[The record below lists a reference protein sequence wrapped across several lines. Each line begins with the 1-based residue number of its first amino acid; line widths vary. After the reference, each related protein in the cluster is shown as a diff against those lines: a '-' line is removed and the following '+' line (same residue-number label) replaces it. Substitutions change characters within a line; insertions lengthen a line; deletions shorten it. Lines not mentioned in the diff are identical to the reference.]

1 MLADLLTKEALE
13 RVASIEAFAR
23 GRRYFEQG
31 RVRALK
37 ENAGVITARVR
48 GSDWYDVELSVVDGE
63 LAGRC
68 SCPVGRDGLF
78 CKHCVATGAAWIV
91 SEALSADE
99 RKSSGNPEA
108 MREYLDELPKKK
120 LVDMLM
126 AQARTDSRL
135 RQRMARAVS
144 RLRQSVPDSTSI
156 ETAIRDATSAREPRA
171 RYSNRTRSLEV
182 VLNSLKEML
191 AAGDAARVVPLAA
204 LGLERSAE
212 AAGPSACPDDD
223 LVVVA
228 GQFLSLHRRAC
239 DAARPDPIELARWVF
254 DFETDYLNR
263 EYDGMVFRYLDVL
276 MERGLL
282 FYGKLAEGGWRLSKR
297 EPCSP
302 AKSARAEAMA
312 NNAALLAVDPAL
324 MAETSLNWPDS
335 PWAYYNCANRC
346 LKASQPDKAVAWA
359 ELGVKAFPDQP
370 YEALHRLLCEEYTRR
385 GQATD
390 ALNQAWA
397 MFTCE
402 PGVGNYERLRALA
415 KKAGQAAVWRDEAL
429 EYLKERAARVP
440 KTESGGERLDCGSLI
455 VEILLK
461 EKDLDGAWREAE
473 AGGCHPE
480 VRLKAARARE
490 AGHPADAIRTY
501 QQYAEQV
508 VSEGTGEAYRAA
520 VRNLRRAADL
530 ITRLGQSRKFREYLK
545 GYRERNRR
553 KRNLLRLLD
562 REFGE

>member
-1 MLADLLTKEALE
+1 
-13 RVASIEAFAR
+13 VA
-23 GRRYFEQG
+23 G
-31 RVRALK
+31 
-37 ENAGVITARVR
+37 
-48 GSDWYDVELSVVDGE
+48 GE
-63 LAGRC
+63 LVGRC
-68 SCPVGRDGLF
+68 SCPVGEDGLF

-99 RKSSGNPEA
+99 RRGAGSPEA
-108 MREYLDELPKKK
+108 MREYLDGLSRKK
-120 LVDMLM
+120 LVDMLL
-126 AQARTDSRL
+126 AQAKTDSAL
-135 RQRMARAVS
+135 RQRLTLAVARSQPSGPDLILIEDTIRNETGANGLWARSRYSV
-144 RLRQSVPDSTSI
+144 RLRRLEAALDTLK
-156 ETAIRDATSAREPRA
+156 DA
-171 RYSNRTRSLEV
+171 
-182 VLNSLKEML
+182 L
-191 AAGDAARVVPLAA
+191 AAGDTAAVVRLST
-204 LGLERSAE
+204 LGLEHCLR
-212 AAGPSACPDDD
+212 AAGPSFNPNEDMTE
-223 LVVVA
+223 LA

-239 DAARPDPIELARWVF
+239 EAARSDPGELARWL
-254 DFETDYLNR
+254 FELETNCFSRLL
-263 EYDGMVFRYLDVL
+263 DGLAFKYADLL
-276 MERGLL
+276 GQQGLAT
-282 FYGKLAEGGWRLSKR
+282 YRKLAEAAWREEK
-297 EPCSP
+297 
-302 AKSARAEAMA
+302 AKQGRAAPGARSRLDAVVEQ
-312 NNAALLAVDPAL
+312 AALLTVDPAL
-324 MAETSLNWPDS
+324 MVELSPNGLDS
-335 PWAYYNCANRC
+335 PWAYYDCANRC
-346 LKASQPDKAVAWA
+346 LKASQPDQAVAWA
-359 ELGVKAFPDQP
+359 EAGVKAFPDQP
-370 YEALHRLLCEEYTRR
+370 YEALHRLLCQEYTQR

-461 EKDLDGAWREAE
+461 EKDLDGAWREAA